1 MTSLLRA
8 TKLSVGIACSLYSF
22 FDDVRCVIA
31 NEEKFKL
38 KLGIGRDAFVSL
50 KAAGVVG
57 KLWDVGGAAGTGVT
71 VASSGAV
78 ASTFF
83 GSFWTG
89 IGLATAATPIGWVI
103 GAAVVSGGAY
113 YGVSRLFRSYA
124 GSRVDEVPRFI
135 NTGLDVLATSA
146 MDLLGSLA
154 LKVALID
161 GTFDETERSAMVD
174 YFVEEWGYDTDY
186 VDHAVDVL
194 EQNIG
199 MSRLSDMAAELAR
212 FASDNPNCDYAS
224 IQKEILALLNEI
236 AEADGNLDEREEMAI
251 QKVEEAFRAGNSL
264 LSSAGNVI
272 GSTASGV
279 VAGVGVVGKSAESTF
294 SSAKS
299 TIGTLSGK
307 LWSKK

>member
-1 MTSLLRA
+1 MPTQRETILTALADLLRTVPHVPVLRGEVLPERISPAGLMILRDGNPGESGVTLSPLTYHFQHRSELEVIVQSA
-8 TKLSVGIACSLYSF
+8 T
-22 FDDVRCVIA
+22 D
-31 NEEKFKL
+31 
-38 KLGIGRDAFVSL
+38 RDAVFDAL
-50 KAAGVVG
+50 LAQI
-57 KLWDVGGAAGTGVT
+57 
-71 VASSGAV
+71 GAV
-78 ASTFF
+78 
-83 GSFWTG
+83 
-89 IGLATAATPIGWVI
+89 
-103 GAAVVSGGAY
+103 
-113 YGVSRLFRSYA
+113 
-124 GSRVDEVPRFI
+124 SRVDEVPRFI

-212 FASDNPNCDYAS
+212 FASDNPDCDYAS

-279 VAGVGVVGKSAESTF
+279 VAGVCVVGKSAESTF

>member
-1 MTSLLRA
+1 MPTQRETILTALADLLRTVPHVPVLRGEVLPERISPAGLMILRDGNPGESGVTLSPLTYHFQHRSELEVIVQSA
-8 TKLSVGIACSLYSF
+8 T
-22 FDDVRCVIA
+22 D
-31 NEEKFKL
+31 
-38 KLGIGRDAFVSL
+38 RDAVFDAL
-50 KAAGVVG
+50 LAQI
-57 KLWDVGGAAGTGVT
+57 
-71 VASSGAV
+71 GAV
-78 ASTFF
+78 
-83 GSFWTG
+83 
-89 IGLATAATPIGWVI
+89 
-103 GAAVVSGGAY
+103 
-113 YGVSRLFRSYA
+113 
-124 GSRVDEVPRFI
+124 SRVDEVPRFI

-174 YFVEEWGYDTDY
+174 YFVEKWGYDTDY

-212 FASDNPNCDYAS
+212 FASDNPDCDYAS

>member
-1 MTSLLRA
+1 MPTQRETILTALADLLRTVPHVPVLRGEVLPERISPAGLMILRDGNPGESGVTLSPLTYHFQHRSELEVIVQSA
-8 TKLSVGIACSLYSF
+8 T
-22 FDDVRCVIA
+22 D
-31 NEEKFKL
+31 
-38 KLGIGRDAFVSL
+38 RDAVFDAL
-50 KAAGVVG
+50 LAQI
-57 KLWDVGGAAGTGVT
+57 
-71 VASSGAV
+71 GAV
-78 ASTFF
+78 
-83 GSFWTG
+83 
-89 IGLATAATPIGWVI
+89 
-103 GAAVVSGGAY
+103 
-113 YGVSRLFRSYA
+113 
-124 GSRVDEVPRFI
+124 SRVDEVPRFI

-212 FASDNPNCDYAS
+212 FASDNPDCDYAS

>member
-1 MTSLLRA
+1 M
-8 TKLSVGIACSLYSF
+8 GI
-22 FDDVRCVIA
+22 V
-31 NEEKFKL
+31 
-38 KLGIGRDAFVSL
+38 
-50 KAAGVVG
+50 
-57 KLWDVGGAAGTGVT
+57 
-71 VASSGAV
+71 
-78 ASTFF
+78 
-83 GSFWTG
+83 
-89 IGLATAATPIGWVI
+89 
-103 GAAVVSGGAY
+103 
-113 YGVSRLFRSYA
+113 
-124 GSRVDEVPRFI
+124 
-135 NTGLDVLATSA
+135 
-146 MDLLGSLA
+146 
-154 LKVALID
+154 
-161 GTFDETERSAMVD
+161 
-174 YFVEEWGYDTDY
+174 GYDTDY

>member
-1 MTSLLRA
+1 MPTQRETILTALADLLRTVPHVPVLRGEVLPERISPAGLMILRDGNPGEPGVTLSPLTYHFQHRSELEVIVQSA
-8 TKLSVGIACSLYSF
+8 T
-22 FDDVRCVIA
+22 D
-31 NEEKFKL
+31 
-38 KLGIGRDAFVSL
+38 RDAVFDAL
-50 KAAGVVG
+50 LAQI
-57 KLWDVGGAAGTGVT
+57 
-71 VASSGAV
+71 GAV
-78 ASTFF
+78 
-83 GSFWTG
+83 
-89 IGLATAATPIGWVI
+89 
-103 GAAVVSGGAY
+103 
-113 YGVSRLFRSYA
+113 
-124 GSRVDEVPRFI
+124 SRVDEVPRFI

-212 FASDNPNCDYAS
+212 FASDNPDCDYAS

>member
-1 MTSLLRA
+1 MPTQRETILTALADLLRTVPHVPVLRGEVLPERISPAGLMILRDGNPGEPGVTLSPLTYHFQHRSELEVIVQSA
-8 TKLSVGIACSLYSF
+8 T
-22 FDDVRCVIA
+22 D
-31 NEEKFKL
+31 
-38 KLGIGRDAFVSL
+38 RDAVFDAL
-50 KAAGVVG
+50 LAQI
-57 KLWDVGGAAGTGVT
+57 
-71 VASSGAV
+71 GAV
-78 ASTFF
+78 
-83 GSFWTG
+83 
-89 IGLATAATPIGWVI
+89 
-103 GAAVVSGGAY
+103 
-113 YGVSRLFRSYA
+113 
-124 GSRVDEVPRFI
+124 SRVDEVPRFI

-212 FASDNPNCDYAS
+212 FASDNPDCDYAS

-279 VAGVGVVGKSAESTF
+279 VAGVCVVGKSAESTF